1 MNISDQIYENS
12 IKALDILKNVIHV
25 TPLDYSRT
33 FSEITKGNI
42 YLKLENLQKTGSFKI
57 RGAYFKIWSLG
68 NEKSKGVIAASAGN
82 HAQGVALAATLLNTK
97 SIIVMPE
104 IASVAKINATKGY
117 GADVILYGKSF
128 DEAMSKAIE
137 LSKERGYTLIHA
149 YDDPEIIAGQ
159 GTIAHEILQQMPTKP
174 DIVVIPIGGGG
185 LISGNAIVL
194 KKKLGNKIKVIG
206 VEPSYVAKYSLG
218 LKEGK
223 PIDVKNAPPGL
234 MDGLIVKGS
243 GKYTFE
249 FIKEFVDDIIKVNDS
264 EVARAMFLL
273 LERGKILAE
282 GAGAASIAALIE
294 HKINVEGKNVVVL
307 ISGGNVDMTRISNIL
322 NYELAKSGRIVK
334 LSGIIPDMPGWLDK
348 VLGKLAEAKL
358 NVIDIRH
365 DRITPLIDPGTA
377 LVEVLVESP
386 DPSAIDEVINELNNS
401 GLKFAKAMP

>member
-273 LERGKILAE
+273 LERGKMLAE
-282 GAGAASIAALIE
+282 GAGAASLAALIE

>member
-282 GAGAASIAALIE
+282 GAGAASLAALIE